1 MTRDWTRDVP
11 RTLKDKS
18 RKVGNP
24 HKLNFCSGKGEFT
37 VDLEFLNISV
47 RGTLEMTLSCK

>member
-47 RGTLEMTLSCK
+47 RGTLEMILPCK